1 MSSEPERGEWQSL
14 VAAEQEVSKLRA
26 VIYGLPRRAEVLAD
40 AISGSSVWDRT
51 VALRFIREF
60 PEDTPQLLDQLVDL
74 AMSTGWA
81 RESIEAIRAA
91 RSEVDSTRMTAIV
104 KSFLTDG
111 DAEDYLRLAELAAQ
125 TEAWQALGAVI
136 AAAATS
142 DDPEKQEVARD
153 FAESHG
159 TMIPVNDGGT
169 GLSS

>member
-1 MSSEPERGEWQSL
+1 MSSEPEMGEWQSL

-26 VIYGLPRRAEVLAD
+26 AIYGLPRRAEVLAN

-60 PEDTPQLLDQLVDL
+60 PEDTPQLDQLVDL

-111 DAEDYLRLAELAAQ
+111 DVRTTSRLAELTAQ
-125 TEAWQALGAVI
+125 TEAWQALGVVI
-136 AAAATS
+136 AAAAAS
-142 DDPEKQEVARD
+142 DDPRNKKWPASSPKATARG
-153 FAESHG
+153 SR
-159 TMIPVNDGGT
+159 
-169 GLSS
+169 

>member
-1 MSSEPERGEWQSL
+1 MSSEPEMGEWQSL

-26 VIYGLPRRAEVLAD
+26 GIYGLPHRAELLAN

-51 VALRFIREF
+51 VALRFMREF

-91 RSEVDSTRMTAIV
+91 RSEIDSTRMTAIV

-111 DAEDYLRLAELAAQ
+111 DAEDYLRLAELTAQ
-125 TEAWQALGAVI
+125 TESWQALGAVI
-136 AAAATS
+136 EAASAS

-153 FAESHG
+153 FVESPARG
-159 TMIPVNDGGT
+159 SG
-169 GLSS
+169 